1 MLLKLLLFQFVLEA
15 TVVDVVGVLVPIGN
29 IDLDDGVVVAP
40 KLMLILELHLLMFC
54 SCLSCCRC
62 YFDAVAAVL
71 HGGEDFVP
79 LKTGALV

>member
-40 KLMLILELHLLMFC
+40 RTNADTGITFAHVLFLLELMSLL
-54 SCLSCCRC
+54 L
-62 YFDAVAAVL
+62 
-71 HGGEDFVP
+71 
-79 LKTGALV
+79 